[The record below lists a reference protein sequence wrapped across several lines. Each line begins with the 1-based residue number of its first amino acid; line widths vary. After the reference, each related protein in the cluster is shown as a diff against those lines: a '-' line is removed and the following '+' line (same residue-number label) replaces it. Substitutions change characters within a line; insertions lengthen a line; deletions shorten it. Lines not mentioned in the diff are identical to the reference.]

1 MLALKKKGIL
11 LTSLMSMALAVSAC
25 GSNSNG
31 NSASGSP
38 SASASGNVSPS
49 ASSPASSSAAAP
61 AGAKQ
66 KLTLMIAWPGDSI
79 GQSEEKLVAEHFKDK
94 YDITFKPV
102 SDPEKTIKTTIA
114 SGNPVDLAFYWPGQM
129 DTFVNADMALDL
141 TPYLEA
147 NNGEWKNAFVDG
159 ALTKGIYNDKVYAV
173 PITPVYYSMLANKDL
188 LDQAGVTLPDY
199 PTWDEFK
206 TALTTIKE
214 KLGIAPFGNSWASWT
229 HRSFLQ
235 SIWPDDAKEHE
246 WSQGQ
251 IPFTDPAVV
260 KAFDE
265 VKTLYDDGYMYPG
278 KGALTVTQDQVLSG
292 FKSGKVA
299 IVAWINFLSDQAIK
313 NSGLKNVQVV
323 SWPHMG
329 PRVKIPGDSN
339 GYMIPANAKHPEAS
353 IEILKYLTSLEVAQ
367 HRVDNGSP
375 VSIKGVT
382 AADPNISKFGR
393 DASKLYTEKEILT
406 LSPKL
411 NEYLDQKMPANY
423 VFNPKSALAE
433 LEKLRLEAIKDKK

>member
-1 MLALKKKGIL
+1 MLSLKKKGIL
-11 LTSLMSMALAVSAC
+11 LTSLMSMALVVSAC
-25 GSNSNG
+25 GSNSNS
-31 NSASGSP
+31 NSPSSSP
-38 SASASGNVSPS
+38 SASESGNASPS

-61 AGAKQ
+61 SGEKL

-79 GQSEEKLVAEHFKDK
+79 GQSEEKMVAEHFKDK

-114 SGNPVDLAFYWPGQM
+114 SGNPVDLAFYWPGSM

-147 NNGEWKNAFVDG
+147 NNGEWKNTFVDG
-159 ALTKGIYNDKVYAV
+159 ALNKGIYNDKVYSL

-188 LDQAGVTLPDY
+188 LDQAGVILPDY

-214 KLGIAPFGNSWASWT
+214 KLGITPFGNSWAGWT

-265 VKTLYDDGYMYPG
+265 VKNLYNDGYMYPG

-299 IVAWINFLSDQAIK
+299 IVAWINFLSDEAIK
-313 NSGLKNVQVV
+313 NSGLKNVQVI

-339 GYMIPANAKHPEAS
+339 GYMIPANVKHPEAS

-382 AADPNISKFGR
+382 AANPNISVFGR
-393 DASKLYTEKEILT
+393 DAGKLYTEKEILT

-423 VFNPKSALAE
+423 IFNSKSALAE